1 MFSSGWSVYGLRKVL
16 LGKEVLI
23 LSGKNLTVLKL
34 KKKTIILISRLRLM
48 YKRVILN
55 MKRKQNNFFWNF
67 LNIGL
72 VFVHLI
78 NLLL

>member
-1 MFSSGWSVYGLRKVL
+1 VFSSGWSVYGLRKVL